1 MELPEN
7 FDSNIASR
15 YGRVDGDE
23 GVWVRKHYYF
33 CSCLRT
39 IDKRQ
44 WLISAKKR
52 GVHAPQ
58 AQVYQLHQHKHLV
71 SFRPK
76 TVGLRVLGIPF
87 QGFNS
92 SA

>member
-1 MELPEN
+1 M
-7 FDSNIASR
+7 
-15 YGRVDGDE
+15 DGDE
-23 GVWVRKHYYF
+23 GVWVLKCYYF

-39 IDKRQ
+39 VGKGQ
-44 WLISAKKR
+44 WLICAKKR
-52 GVHAPQ
+52 REHAPQ

-71 SFRPK
+71 SFRPQ